1 MNYIDQVKEVKG
13 LADSLVEEISGA
25 IDESPGDLEWAGEM
39 RRLLGILHVLSG
51 DVSRAIDA
59 IEKANLQH
67 LP

>member
-25 IDESPGDLEWAGEM
+25 IDENPSDLEWAGEM
-39 RRLLGILHVLSG
+39 RRVLGIIEELSG
-51 DVSRAIDA
+51 DVSRAIND

>member
-25 IDESPGDLEWAGEM
+25 IDENPGDLEWTSEM
-39 RRLLGILHVLSG
+39 RRVLGIIEELRGYVT
-51 DVSRAIDA
+51 RAIDD